1 MPGIKELK
9 EFVDYAEKN
18 RKYASE
24 TARGKRTA
32 FRLFEKALNEDEAA
46 SVDLIN
52 ERFEKIYSEVVQK
65 NKMSV
70 KMSALEVYKRR
81 IRGLLNDYKKYANDA
96 TAFNLWDSG
105 KKTSTQKKGASANF
119 SKVAPRIVEAQIVE
133 GDMVDEEKLLGAVAR
148 QEDSIFSTDF
158 NNIEFFLRSGFKVN
172 LILPADMTQKEA
184 NRLKHMIDGMVSED
198 DQDGI

>member
-158 NNIEFFLRSGFKVN
+158 NNIELFLRSGFKVN